1 MSPAAALLA
10 LGVLAAGPGEP
21 AAVQTLGPR
30 APGRVRRVVTLA
42 PSLTDA
48 VLALGPGEHVGI
60 ATRDVWMLLAGRA
73 WDPQAPSFASLLMA
87 WPAWTVLAPLG
98 LLTVWLSRPHRKART
113 GRRR

>member
-1 MSPAAALLA
+1 MLVGRLLGWG
-10 LGVLAAGPGEP
+10 LIGVSVLMASA
-21 AAVQTLGPR
+21 
-30 APGRVRRVVTLA
+30 
-42 PSLTDA
+42 DA